1 MLNDYHMHFEYGSY
15 TDEFVN
21 PFFEQAK
28 SIANAALIYIKL
40 YILDILVSPR
50 ISYGW

>member
-28 SIANAALIYIKL
+28 KMYLMKL
-40 YILDILVSPR
+40 E
-50 ISYGW
+50 